1 MQRAIYAVPVASI
14 WAADFQTRS
23 TNQIEKTAS
32 VNTNLELSYSN
43 HDNIEASLRYVYGKA
58 ERQTRDAQ
66 LQQGTPAW
74 LWVDEDGIPGKDP
87 AEGYRVTFD
96 CRGRPARSCFDD
108 DRPGPELLA
117 RY

>member
-87 AEGYRVTFD
+87 VDGYRVTVD
-96 CRGRPARSCFDD
+96 YRSEEHTSELQSRGHLVCR
-108 DRPGPELLA
+108 LLL
-117 RY
+117 